1 VGFFTPTILAMPVS
15 PTITYFIST
24 NNSLKIAKKGM
35 VLAERGAQ
43 SAGVW
48 FSVCAENC
56 ALFFTAHT

>member
-35 VLAERGAQ
+35 VLAERGA
-43 SAGVW
+43 
-48 FSVCAENC
+48 
-56 ALFFTAHT
+56 